1 MLKVRHKKLEAEA
14 IKISQV
20 CEFIEA
26 NIRTEITLM
35 KLVEFSGLA
44 YQDLI
49 QLFKIY
55 KNTTP
60 MQYARAKRQ
69 KLGLSK

>member
-1 MLKVRHKKLEAEA
+1 MLEVKQKRTEAEA

-26 NIRTEITLM
+26 NIRTEITLI
-35 KLVEFSGLA
+35 KLVEFSGLS

-49 QLFKIY
+49 QLFKMY

-60 MQYARAKRQ
+60 MQYARSKRQ
-69 KLGLSK
+69 KLGL